1 MTGRPQ
7 ETSLSP
13 IYIVGQQID
22 ARQVPGQ
29 GGPPSSSFDV
39 SEIVKCHDV
48 KYPVDAPSATT
59 PHKFLLER
67 VRLRGFVK
75 TLVYDYTR

>member
-29 GGPPSSSFDV
+29 GGPPSLSFDV
-39 SEIVKCHDV
+39 SEII
-48 KYPVDAPSATT
+48 KYPVYAPSATT